1 MDFREIRCFPHLR
14 RNILLDSSET
24 WCRAE
29 GCPSKPHKKKEHQCE
44 DFKAE
49 FATIVARE
57 QAAEQQAADAEERPA
72 RRLKLWWQDESRFGL
87 RTIRRRRIT
96 LKGVKPVMAIQ
107 EQFENLY
114 LYGAFCPEDGASVV
128 LEMPTMDTVCM
139 QEFLNIFSLESSAAE
154 TLNIVTMDN
163 AGIHRS
169 KRLIVPENVRIV
181 SQPAYAPELNPSERV
196 WEHCKAPLSGVIFAD
211 LDALSDRLVKSVN
224 ELTQD
229 VIQSLTSFEWIVR
242 VINGQLVI

>member
-1 MDFREIRCFPHLR
+1 
-14 RNILLDSSET
+14 
-24 WCRAE
+24 
-29 GCPSKPHKKKEHQCE
+29 
-44 DFKAE
+44 
-49 FATIVARE
+49 
-57 QAAEQQAADAEERPA
+57 
-72 RRLKLWWQDESRFGL
+72 
-87 RTIRRRRIT
+87 
-96 LKGVKPVMAIQ
+96 MAIQ

-196 WEHCKAPLSGVIFAD
+196 WEHCKAL
-211 LDALSDRLVKSVN
+211 
-224 ELTQD
+224 
-229 VIQSLTSFEWIVR
+229 
-242 VINGQLVI
+242 